1 MSFWA
6 CARTLPQRETF
17 AAACLKERGFQVFAP
32 KIETKRTVA
41 PLFASYLFVFVV
53 EQWLAIDRTPGV
65 LKIVRFGD
73 MPARCPDAEIL
84 ALMARADDKGVIRL
98 PPPPAAP
105 KRVFAKGARV
115 KIIAGPFQGLA
126 AVHSGMTVRQREL
139 ILLSVL
145 GSTRTVAIASHL
157 IAAQ

>member
-1 MSFWA
+1 MKE
-6 CARTLPQRETF
+6 RF
-17 AAACLKERGFQVFAP
+17 AAEQLGLRGFQVFAP
-32 KIETKRTVA
+32 KIKTKRTVA

-53 EQWLAIDRTPGV
+53 EQWRAIDRTPGV
-65 LKIVRFGD
+65 LKTVRFGD
-73 MPARCPDAEIL
+73 MPARCPDVEIL
-84 ALMARADDKGVIRL
+84 ALMARADDKGVIRSP

-126 AVHSGMTVRQREL
+126 AVHSGMTAQQREL